1 MNIIAYSLIAAI
13 ISLAFIMGFNDSDA
27 YATCKTKHSIDYC
40 YNELR

>member
-13 ISLAFIMGFNDSDA
+13 IAIAFILAFNDNDA
-27 YATCKTKHSIDYC
+27 YAMCKAKHSIDYC